1 MAKIF
6 SNFAYLQRNVDN
18 LKMQKEA
25 LELGAITRFGNGKH
39 QSKFTKKIKSKRLLK
54 KLKEQRANN

>member
-39 QSKFTKKIKSKRLLK
+39 QSKFTKKIK
-54 KLKEQRANN
+54 